1 VTELALDDVHRHAL
15 TSELYRVRVAQLVGR
30 EAAPDAC
37 LGCMPAKLAADCSGL
52 PGSTAGGAVYH
63 AEQRPRWEAEAL

>member
-1 VTELALDDVHRHAL
+1 MTELALDDVHRHSL

-37 LGCMPAKLAADCSGL
+37 LGCMPAKLVADCGGRS
-52 PGSTAGGAVYH
+52 GSTAGGAVNH
-63 AEQRPRWEAEAL
+63 AEQRARREAEAL